1 MITLKHEYKK
11 HGSMMVRVASTRC
24 DCTWAVK
31 VDAETRMGPP
41 PQRDENGVRFRVK
54 PMRKP
59 AEWYRVAENI
69 LLSTGKLMAR
79 QVKDPM
85 GNMHNIL
92 VCKEHKR

>member
-1 MITLKHEYKK
+1 MITMTHRSMK
-11 HGSMMVRVASTRC
+11 HGPMVIKTESTRC
-24 DCTWAVK
+24 GCTWDIK

-59 AEWYRVAENI
+59 RDWYRVAENI
-69 LLSTGKLMAR
+69 LLTTGKVHL
-79 QVKDPM
+79 QQQKIM
-85 GNMHNIL
+85 GQDVTVL